1 MLAIASR
8 VPDRFLGKLGPFP
21 LLGILVSS
29 FGSSHPAQL
38 GTESLGAAREH
49 AFSTLL
55 AEPYSNQQDRQVG
68 LGLQLKGLGAGGNEP
83 NAVLVRDAK
92 E

>member
-21 LLGILVSS
+21 LLGILVFS

-38 GTESLGAAREH
+38 GTVSLGAAREH
-49 AFSTLL
+49 AFPTLL

-83 NAVLVRDAK
+83 NAVLLRDAK